1 MTQKIKLLL
10 IIGILWW
17 SGGAMAQTKSYT
29 ISGSIKDASNGEDLI
44 GANIRIKGTEYGTV
58 ANVYGFYSISI
69 PAGTYTVE
77 YSFIGYETL
86 AKEVVLEA
94 DQRIDISLLVGQKQL
109 EEVLISGQKENYNVT
124 STEIGIKRLDIQT
137 VLKVPSF
144 AGEIDV
150 IKTIQFLP
158 GVSTV
163 GEGASGFNVRGGSV
177 GQNLVLLDE
186 APVYNASHLF
196 GFFSVFNPD
205 AVKDLKLYKSAI
217 PPRFGGRISSIL
229 DIKMKEG
236 NNQKFQVN
244 GGIGTIFS
252 RLAIEGPFKKNK
264 GSFIIAGRRS
274 YIDALIKPFTDIL
287 DGGAELYFYDLTLKT
302 NYQINENNR
311 IFLSGYFG
319 RDVFMFSANQG
330 FSWGNTTATLRWNH
344 LFSKKI
350 FSNFSFFYSNYDYS
364 LAFVQNEE
372 NQFTWKS
379 DISTI
384 NFKPEFTYFVNANNE
399 ISFGAEL
406 IFYIFN
412 PANAVGISNGEKSD
426 ISLPKKN
433 SIESSF
439 YIGNQQKITSKFS
452 LDYGIR
458 LSTYYYIG
466 AATVY
471 DFQYFRKGYSKI
483 PSVVKEA
490 AAGEL
495 IQSYWNPEPRISF
508 TYAFNKEQSIKGS
521 YNRTAQYIHL
531 ISNTVASNPLDVWTQ
546 STNNIKPQTGDQFV
560 LGYFRNFKKNI
571 YEASVEVYYRTTT
584 NQLDYV
590 SGVNL
595 LINRYLEGAVLPGI
609 GRAYGI
615 EWYFQ
620 KKEGK
625 FNGWVSYTLGRTE
638 LKIDDINNGTWY
650 PTRYDQTHNLKITTF
665 YDINSQWSLSAN
677 FTYITGTPT
686 TLPTSRYQFQ
696 NITVPYNYSNSRNNT
711 RIPDYHRLDIGA
723 TWNSKPIKPNGQPR
737 KINHQVVLS
746 IYNLYGRRNPF
757 SIYTSQGTMR
767 QLVGPA
773 QTYAYQF
780 AVIGSVVPGISYNFK
795 F

>member
-94 DQRIDISLLVGQKQL
+94 DQRIDISLLVGRKQL

-205 AVKDLKLYKSAI
+205 AVKDLKLYKSGI

-350 FSNFSFFYSNYDYS
+350 FSNFSVFYSNYDYS

-490 AAGEL
+490 DAGEL

-560 LGYFRNFKKNI
+560 LGYFRNFKK
-571 YEASVEVYYRTTT
+571 
-584 NQLDYV
+584 
-590 SGVNL
+590 
-595 LINRYLEGAVLPGI
+595 
-609 GRAYGI
+609 
-615 EWYFQ
+615 
-620 KKEGK
+620 K
-625 FNGWVSYTLGRTE
+625 
-638 LKIDDINNGTWY
+638 
-650 PTRYDQTHNLKITTF
+650 
-665 YDINSQWSLSAN
+665 
-677 FTYITGTPT
+677 YI
-686 TLPTSRYQFQ
+686 R
-696 NITVPYNYSNSRNNT
+696 
-711 RIPDYHRLDIGA
+711 
-723 TWNSKPIKPNGQPR
+723 
-737 KINHQVVLS
+737 
-746 IYNLYGRRNPF
+746 
-757 SIYTSQGTMR
+757 
-767 QLVGPA
+767 
-773 QTYAYQF
+773 
-780 AVIGSVVPGISYNFK
+780 GISRSILQNYYQSIGLCERC
-795 F
+795 